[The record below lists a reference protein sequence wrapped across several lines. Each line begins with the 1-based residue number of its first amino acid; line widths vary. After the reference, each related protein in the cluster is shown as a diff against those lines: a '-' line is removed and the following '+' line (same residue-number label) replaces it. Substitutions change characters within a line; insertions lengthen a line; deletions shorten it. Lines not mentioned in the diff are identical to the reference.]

1 MGKKKQPHYRIVVAD
16 SRAPRDGRFVENLG
30 HYNPVPNPA
39 RLVVDLTRVD
49 YWLGEGAIPSPTVG
63 NLVSKARSGGDDTVA
78 LGESVAAASAAASA
92 AAAAVAE
99 DDGADAVAVAEDDHA
114 EAAAGTE
121 DDSAEAPAAEAA
133 AESA

>member
-78 LGESVAAASAAASA
+78 LGESVAAASAAAA
-92 AAAAVAE
+92 
-99 DDGADAVAVAEDDHA
+99 AVAEDDHA